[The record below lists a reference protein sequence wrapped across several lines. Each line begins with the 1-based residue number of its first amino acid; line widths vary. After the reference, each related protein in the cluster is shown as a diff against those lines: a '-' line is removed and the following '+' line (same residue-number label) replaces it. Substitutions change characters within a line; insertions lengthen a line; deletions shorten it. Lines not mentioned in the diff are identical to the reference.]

1 MITFLEEANRIK
13 DELITIRR
21 DLHEHPELGFEE
33 KRTSEKI
40 KEFLTKEGIPYVEVA
55 KTGVCGIIKG
65 EKEDNNRVIGLRAD
79 MDALPIQDKKV
90 CSYSSKVPGKMHAC
104 GHDAHTTILLGVARI
119 LNKNKRL
126 FGGCVKLFFEPA
138 EETVGGAPFMIK
150 EGVLENPRV
159 DAIVGLH
166 VTEDLDY
173 GKIRIKSGVVNAA
186 SNPYKIKIK
195 GRGGHGAAPHT
206 TIDPIVIASNVV
218 MALQTIVSREIAP
231 VNPSVIT
238 VCSINGGTAQNVI
251 PEEVEITGIIRTL
264 TKEDREYVVRRF
276 KELVTGICRG
286 MRGECDIYIEEGYPC
301 LYNNATMVERVKYVG
316 KELLGVE
323 NVVEQKHPSMG
334 VESFA
339 FFAMERTSAFYY
351 LGTGNRTKGTDKAAH
366 SNLFD
371 IDEDAI
377 PLGVAM
383 QCGIA
388 YDYLTRIY
396 INITLLEWRIV
407 NKSED

>member
-65 EKEDNNRVIGLRAD
+65 EKKDNNRVIGLRAD

-238 VCSINGGTAQNVI
+238 VGSINGGTAQNVI

-316 KELLGVE
+316 KELLGAE

-388 YDYLTRIY
+388 YDYLTRI
-396 INITLLEWRIV
+396 
-407 NKSED
+407 

>member
-65 EKEDNNRVIGLRAD
+65 EKKDNNRVIGLRAD

-159 DAIVGLH
+159 DVIVGLH

-218 MALQTIVSREIAP
+218 MALQTIVSRELAP

-238 VCSINGGTAQNVI
+238 VGSINGGTAQNVI

-388 YDYLTRIY
+388 YDYLTRI
-396 INITLLEWRIV
+396 
-407 NKSED
+407 

>member
-238 VCSINGGTAQNVI
+238 VGSINGGTAQNVI

-388 YDYLTRIY
+388 YDYLTRI
-396 INITLLEWRIV
+396 
-407 NKSED
+407 

>member
-33 KRTSEKI
+33 NRTSEKI

-65 EKEDNNRVIGLRAD
+65 EKKDNNRVIGLRAD

-238 VCSINGGTAQNVI
+238 VGSINGGTAQNVI

-388 YDYLTRIY
+388 YDYLTRI
-396 INITLLEWRIV
+396 
-407 NKSED
+407 